1 MAELSTVKKSELEG
15 TMRLDAEYY
24 QPKYFQNEDMVRASA
39 FAKSTLADLIYPI
52 RNGFDY
58 RDFGEAGCPYI
69 RVGDVLFG
77 EVNYRDAVKVDISSD
92 TIKKDVKIEEGDILF
107 SRKGT
112 FGRSAVVEDVFE
124 DSIISSEIMRLR
136 IKDERVDP
144 YYLSTFLNSRIGF
157 LQVER
162 RTHGVSNYSISQ
174 PELRSVKIVIPPKEL
189 QLGVTNLVKEAHH
202 ENELSYD
209 LYLQAEQLLLDEV
222 GFKALDLSHQ
232 PHYTVPYRK
241 VRQVSRVDAEHF
253 QPKYGLLIQHLGKTG
268 KTDLLGNR
276 VTQPIRRGLQPTYV
290 EDGEV
295 IVVNSQHLGRYVLN
309 IEATER
315 TDRVFWR
322 NNERCQLQ
330 RNDVLFYSTGAYI
343 GRTNAWLEDQK
354 AITSNHVTIIRPNAT
369 CNPLYLAVY
378 LNSPLGL
385 LQAECWASGSGQREI
400 YPTDIAGFVVYLLSM
415 EFQQRIADLVTQSWE
430 ARQKARQLL
439 EEAKRKVEDLV
450 MGKGTQGEGC

>member
-1 MAELSTVKKSELEG
+1 MAQFSVVNKSKLEG
-15 TMRLDAEYY
+15 AMRLDAEYY
-24 QPKYFQNEDMVRASA
+24 QPKYFQNEDIVRASA
-39 FAKSTLADLIYPI
+39 FTKSTLADLIYPI

-58 RDFGEAGCPYI
+58 RDFGEAGRPYI

-92 TIKKDVKIEEGDILF
+92 TIKKDVKIKVGDILF

-136 IKDERVDP
+136 IKNERVDP

-174 PELRSVKIVIPPKEL
+174 PDLQSVMIVIPLKEL
-189 QLGVTNLVKEAHH
+189 QLGVANLVKEAHH
-202 ENELSYD
+202 EKERSYN

-222 GFKALDLSHQ
+222 SFKALDLSHQ

-241 VRQVSRVDAEHF
+241 LREVSRFDAEHF
-253 QPKYGLLIQHLGKTG
+253 QPKYERLVQHLDKTG
-268 KTDLLGNR
+268 KSSLLGNR
-276 VTQPIRRGLQPTYV
+276 VSQPIKRGLQPTYV
-290 EDGEV
+290 EGEEV
-295 IVVNSQHLGRYVLN
+295 IVVNSQHLGRYLLN
-309 IEATER
+309 IDATER
-315 TDRVFWR
+315 TDEIFWK
-322 NNERCQLQ
+322 NNKRCQLQ
-330 RNDVLFYSTGAYI
+330 KNDVLFYSTGAYI

-354 AITSNHVTIIRPNAT
+354 AITSNHVTIIRPDNT
-369 CNPLYLAVY
+369 CNPLYLAAY

-400 YPTDIAGFVVYLLSM
+400 YPADIAWFVVYLPSM
-415 EFQQRIADLVTQSWE
+415 EFQQRIADLVSQSWN

-439 EEAKRKVEDLV
+439 EEAKLTVESLIDRRT
-450 MGKGTQGEGC
+450 G